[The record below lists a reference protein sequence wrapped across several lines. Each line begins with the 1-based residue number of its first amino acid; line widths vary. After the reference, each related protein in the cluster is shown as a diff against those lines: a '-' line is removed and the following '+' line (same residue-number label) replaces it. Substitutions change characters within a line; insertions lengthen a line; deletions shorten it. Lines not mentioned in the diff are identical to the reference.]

1 MCSFLQE
8 HSSYCGRRVFL
19 GSVRRYERELE
30 RAELN
35 WWEMDDDIPV
45 GCEDLHRAK
54 LAREA
59 RKEANRRK
67 ANRYCR
73 TPFKEILLR
82 KEWGKEFKNRLRH
95 TPVPVQVF
103 SSACLTAQQAP
114 LPSHAKSALI
124 IIIDDNDD
132 DDDDEVI
139 FAGTGQ
145 IPVVDDTAALVVV
158 DDNPVVSFLPS
169 LDPNT

>member
-8 HSSYCGRRVFL
+8 HPSYCGRRVFL
-19 GSVRRYERELE
+19 GSVRRYERELK
-30 RAELN
+30 RAELK

-45 GCEDLHRAK
+45 GCEHLHRAK

-73 TPFKEILLR
+73 TRFKEEKLLR
-82 KEWGKEFKNRLRH
+82 KEWDNEFKNRLRH
-95 TPVPVQVF
+95 APGPGQVF
-103 SSACLTAQQAP
+103 SSVWLTAQQAP

-124 IIIDDNDD
+124 IIIDDD

-145 IPVVDDTAALVVV
+145 IPALDGTAAPVVV
-158 DDNPVVSFLPS
+158 DDHSVVSFLPS